1 MSETLPSLH
10 RKITQAQYLRLMVS
24 TMKTMA
30 RVETAPL
37 MRGGGGWGLS
47 QAHPFAVD
55 ATRLAAPCT
64 HVISQQL
71 ARVRL

>member
-37 MRGGGGWGLS
+37 MRGGGVS